1 MIRQREKNATKAN
14 YCELCLFQ
22 SLIKIWRMPKLCRFV
37 ITEVI
42 FGFQKMNEYKEEK
55 MLKKYFLL
63 FDGIK
68 KNTKEN

>member
-1 MIRQREKNATKAN
+1 
-14 YCELCLFQ
+14 
-22 SLIKIWRMPKLCRFV
+22 MPKLCRFV